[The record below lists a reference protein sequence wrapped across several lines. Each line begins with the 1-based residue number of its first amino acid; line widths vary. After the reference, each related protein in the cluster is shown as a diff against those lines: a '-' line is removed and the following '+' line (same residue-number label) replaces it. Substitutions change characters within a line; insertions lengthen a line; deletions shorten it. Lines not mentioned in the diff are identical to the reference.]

1 MRGIGNIEIVRLLAR
16 KVVESSKK
24 CIEVAKKIII
34 RFMRNH
40 YKTSIRNKQYQK
52 YFKDPLHTV

>member
-24 CIEVAKKIII
+24 CIEAAKKIII
-34 RFMRNH
+34 RIMTNH

>member
-1 MRGIGNIEIVRLLAR
+1 MRGNGNIEIVRAR
-16 KVVESSKK
+16 KVVGSSKK
-24 CIEVAKKIII
+24 CIEAAKKIII
-34 RFMRNH
+34 WIMTNH